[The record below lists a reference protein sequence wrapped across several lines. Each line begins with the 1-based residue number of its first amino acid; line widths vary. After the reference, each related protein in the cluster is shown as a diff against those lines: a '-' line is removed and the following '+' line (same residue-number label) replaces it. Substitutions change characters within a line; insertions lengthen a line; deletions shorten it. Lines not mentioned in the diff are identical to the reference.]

1 MPSLP
6 VEFTVRVKEFKEL
19 MNILNLIKDA
29 LKDHE
34 SRLQELEL
42 HKNRELSVNEIMNAF
57 RFDGVINAS
66 NR

>member
-1 MPSLP
+1 
-6 VEFTVRVKEFKEL
+6 VRVKEFKEL